1 MAEETQVQEPVTETA
16 IPEPKEPEKA
26 VGIVGLSQADLDV
39 LVGKTRKEGR
49 QSGREELLEKAGV
62 KSEKELLDIIA
73 ERKAAK
79 EAEMTEAEKAKALAA
94 EEADK
99 RLKLESELNTIKFE
113 KAFTSAAK
121 ELQYEF
127 ATEQA
132 ERDAVG
138 YLAGDTS
145 ADTMADRLKQLAQDR
160 PYLFKTRVEKPEI
173 DSKDKGTQTGGGMT
187 EARKKELKQRFP
199 ALS

>member
-16 IPEPKEPEKA
+16 TPEPKEPEKA
-26 VGIVGLSQADLDV
+26 VGLSQTELDA

-73 ERKAAK
+73 ERKKAI
-79 EAEMTEAEKAKALAA
+79 EAEMSEADKAKALAA

-99 RLKLESELNTIKFE
+99 RSKLESELNAIKFE

-127 ATEQA
+127 ANEQA
-132 ERDAVG
+132 EKDAVG
-138 YLAGDTS
+138 YLAGGTS

>member
-1 MAEETQVQEPVTETA
+1 MTEVTQAQAPVTETA
-16 IPEPKEPEKA
+16 TPEPKEPEKA
-26 VGIVGLSQADLDV
+26 IGMVGLSQADLDA

-73 ERKAAK
+73 ERRAAK

-99 RLKLESELNTIKFE
+99 RSKLESELSAIKFE

-127 ATEQA
+127 ANEQA
-132 ERDAVG
+132 EKDAVG
-138 YLAGDTS
+138 YLVGDTS

-173 DSKDKGTQTGGGMT
+173 DSKDKGTQTGGDMT